1 VSNVKKKGY
10 LKSLV
15 VSELPEQDGYKKV
28 RLGDIVSQIPRVVLN
43 LDRVVEEQRVL
54 AYINRNETYY
64 GQVRPN
70 ENIDRR
76 TINNLFNPAYRLD
89 EDCLIVNASG
99 PAEPRIFDADFGSA
113 FFEDGYAFSLEGF
126 TDYGWLINELNETY
140 VRRQLH
146 PYGQNNMVPEPV
158 TEEDYL
164 NLILYKEVSEDE
176 DFDLSELNDLG
187 LDESDTFELPE
198 EGADALPAGFDKL
211 VDGNKRYTIL
221 NYISCGSFG
230 YTYRAEM
237 LNCSNGSREIVAIKE
252 FYPRVG
258 GLVCCRENNKVV
270 YDPDFKDEFVE
281 CQRLFK
287 SEPDFILSM
296 ADVPDNHVTELKSYF
311 ESEIT
316 ETSYYVMKFYSGE
329 SLKDMII
336 NDQVIKSEKLII
348 EKIVIPMCKALHAMH
363 SHYILH
369 LDIKPENVVID
380 ENGEAVL
387 IDFGVAQQYDK
398 DGKLISIRS
407 FHSGSGFSAPENSEG
422 KMRYFGPQADIYGL
436 AATLYSLFTGDMN
449 PITIE
454 HEYEEYMALENM
466 NCSDA
471 MKKAIIEGLAKF
483 ANDRPANAQMFLN
496 LFPGCEDIKLD

>member
-1 VSNVKKKGY
+1 
-10 LKSLV
+10 
-15 VSELPEQDGYKKV
+15 
-28 RLGDIVSQIPRVVLN
+28 
-43 LDRVVEEQRVL
+43 
-54 AYINRNETYY
+54 
-64 GQVRPN
+64 
-70 ENIDRR
+70 
-76 TINNLFNPAYRLD
+76 
-89 EDCLIVNASG
+89 
-99 PAEPRIFDADFGSA
+99 
-113 FFEDGYAFSLEGF
+113 
-126 TDYGWLINELNETY
+126 
-140 VRRQLH
+140 
-146 PYGQNNMVPEPV
+146 
-158 TEEDYL
+158 
-164 NLILYKEVSEDE
+164 
-176 DFDLSELNDLG
+176 
-187 LDESDTFELPE
+187 
-198 EGADALPAGFDKL
+198 
-211 VDGNKRYTIL
+211 
-221 NYISCGSFG
+221 
-230 YTYRAEM
+230 
-237 LNCSNGSREIVAIKE
+237 
-252 FYPRVG
+252 
-258 GLVCCRENNKVV
+258 
-270 YDPDFKDEFVE
+270 
-281 CQRLFK
+281 
-287 SEPDFILSM
+287 
-296 ADVPDNHVTELKSYF
+296 
-311 ESEIT
+311 
-316 ETSYYVMKFYSGE
+316 
-329 SLKDMII
+329 MII